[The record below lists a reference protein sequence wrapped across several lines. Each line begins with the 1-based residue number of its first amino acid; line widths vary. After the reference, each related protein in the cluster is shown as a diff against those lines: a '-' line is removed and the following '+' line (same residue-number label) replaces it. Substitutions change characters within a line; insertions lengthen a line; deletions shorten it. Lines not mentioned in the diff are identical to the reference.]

1 VAKMLFVVMDDPSNL
16 ESSIRAAHAF
26 HYAVSLS
33 KAGHEVR
40 VYLDGPGV
48 KIPVSDS
55 PYRGLRPAFEEVL
68 KNNLLLGA
76 CGYCASP
83 PHLNLR
89 DRLRGLRLIGDEGHH
104 YAFEDLIQQGYQI
117 IIA

>member
-1 VAKMLFVVMDDPSNL
+1 MAKLLFVVMDDPSNL

-33 KAGHEVR
+33 KAGHEVK

-89 DRLRGLRLIGDEGHH
+89 DRLRGLRLIGDESHH

>member
-1 VAKMLFVVMDDPSNL
+1 
-16 ESSIRAAHAF
+16 
-26 HYAVSLS
+26 
-33 KAGHEVR
+33 
-40 VYLDGPGV
+40 
-48 KIPVSDS
+48 
-55 PYRGLRPAFEEVL
+55 VL